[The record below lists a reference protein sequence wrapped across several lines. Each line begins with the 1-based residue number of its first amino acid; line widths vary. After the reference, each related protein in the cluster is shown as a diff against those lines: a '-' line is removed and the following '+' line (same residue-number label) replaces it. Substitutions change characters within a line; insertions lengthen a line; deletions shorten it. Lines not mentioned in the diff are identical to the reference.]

1 MDTQDALSAK
11 GRRIGL
17 FGGTFNP
24 PHNGHIALAE
34 AFLAQVR
41 VDEVWMMVSP
51 QNPFKANQ
59 QLLDDTKRLEMVR
72 LAVAGRPHLVA
83 SDYEFSL
90 PRPSFTYQTLCRL
103 KEDFPTTEFS
113 LLIGGDNWAS
123 FNRWYR
129 NEEVLHMASLYVY
142 PREGQPI
149 DTHLPRGVHQLDAP
163 LVNIS
168 STSVRKRV
176 ANGEEIATLVPKAV
190 ADYIVCQRLY
200 QSEAKGG

>member
-34 AFLAQVR
+34 AFLAQAR

-72 LAVAGRPHLVA
+72 LAVAGRPHLMSFRFLA
-83 SDYEFSL
+83 L
-90 PRPSFTYQTLCRL
+90 PL
-103 KEDFPTTEFS
+103 PTRRS
-113 LLIGGDNWAS
+113 
-123 FNRWYR
+123 
-129 NEEVLHMASLYVY
+129 
-142 PREGQPI
+142 
-149 DTHLPRGVHQLDAP
+149 
-163 LVNIS
+163 
-168 STSVRKRV
+168 
-176 ANGEEIATLVPKAV
+176 AV
-190 ADYIVCQRLY
+190 
-200 QSEAKGG
+200 

>member
-34 AFLAQVR
+34 AFLAQAW

-59 QLLDDTKRLEMVR
+59 QLLDDTKRLDMVR
-72 LAVAGRPHLVA
+72 LA
-83 SDYEFSL
+83 
-90 PRPSFTYQTLCRL
+90 SF
-103 KEDFPTTEFS
+103 D
-113 LLIGGDNWAS
+113 
-123 FNRWYR
+123 RWYR
-129 NEEVLHMASLYVY
+129 NEEVLDMASLYVY

-168 STSVRKRV
+168 STSVRERV